1 MSEPLK
7 IAITGKLRSGKDTA
21 ARYLMTDHGFDV
33 PISFGAALKRIYHE
47 LFPWIPADRKP
58 REGYQK
64 LGQLIREHFDED
76 VWIKHAE
83 RMVEFSLDKR
93 YINGV
98 VISDLRQPNEYDWA
112 RKNGFIIARIT
123 APDELRIERA
133 RLAGDEFSADNL
145 AHETEQFVDGFEV
158 DYELHNDGD
167 YRGLFAQIDDMIR
180 DIRRK
185 GAIE

>member
-1 MSEPLK
+1 MCEPIK

-33 PISFGAALKRIYHE
+33 PISFGAALKRVYHE

-112 RKNGFIIARIT
+112 RKNGFIIVRIT

-145 AHETEQFVDGFEV
+145 AHETERYVDGFEV

-167 YRGLFAQIDDMIR
+167 YHGLFEQIDDMMR